1 MRRYTFPLVAF
12 IGLLCACS
20 HKGNTS
26 ASLPTLSDVRAN
38 LAFTCAHEADR
49 LPPLDSQADQLFK
62 YARYLQTKNGPKNFD
77 DMARYYRVAAA
88 YGHYKANNNVQLLV
102 SQGWAASPDRQKEV
116 VDLASQLIDQGIPS
130 GYNDIGTY
138 LDAGY
143 GLKQNKEMALRFFRK
158 VADLGNPDAQFHVAE
173 QLAPRD
179 MAPTIAKQ
187 MRQCAMDQGYGRAA
201 NILGVDLQTD
211 KFYAD
216 ATKAFQKGTAAGD
229 SSSAFF
235 LEHAFQPPS
244 PADQSRPP
252 SDQLYFLNLP
262 NDPERSRRYKLIGD
276 FLDNNENRNPKVPDI
291 NQIVPLPPAKL
302 PPWDGTFQWQKEQDA
317 SPPAQPSDELIQ
329 RMSKA
334 KNLDPATGLPI
345 PPPPKTALGTR
356 VKTGER
362 CPESG
367 HYCAWLT
374 PHYRVAYFQR
384 PFRKGDTMPTY
395 AKYVPR
401 KLGVLGDMLNDWFG
415 MRYEDVA
422 VEWELVRRT
431 DKA

>member
-1 MRRYTFPLVAF
+1 MHRYTFPVVAF
-12 IGLLCACS
+12 IVLLCACS
-20 HKGNTS
+20 HKSNTDG
-26 ASLPTLSDVRAN
+26 SLPPLNDVRAN
-38 LAFTCAHEADR
+38 LAFTCTHEADH
-49 LPPLDSQADQLFK
+49 LPPLDPQADQLFK

-77 DMARYYRVAAA
+77 DIARYYRIAAA

-102 SQGWAASPDRQKEV
+102 SQGWASSPDRQKEV
-116 VDLASQLIDQGIPS
+116 VDLASQLIDRGIPS

-158 VADLGNPDAQFHVAE
+158 AADLGNPDAQYHVAD
-173 QLAPRD
+173 LLSSLGGATDVAR
-179 MAPTIAKQ
+179 Q
-187 MRQCAMDQGYGRAA
+187 MRRCAMEQGYGKAA
-201 NILGVDLQTD
+201 SSLAMDFQIEKRYPEAVQ
-211 KFYAD
+211 
-216 ATKAFQKGTAAGD
+216 AFQRGMQAGD
-229 SSSAFF
+229 RQSASF
-235 LEHAFQPPS
+235 LSNAFKGALS
-244 PADQSRPP
+244 PDDLDYLA
-252 SDQLYFLNLP
+252 LP
-262 NDPERSRRYKLIGD
+262 NDPERARRYELILE
-276 FLDNNENRNPKVPDI
+276 FIRNNENRNPKVPDI
-291 NQIVPLPPAKL
+291 DQIVPLPPAKL

-334 KNLDPATGLPI
+334 KNLDPTTGLPI

-367 HYCAWLT
+367 DYCAWLM

-395 AKYVPR
+395 ARVIFR
-401 KLGVLGDMLNDWFG
+401 RFELLDHLFG
-415 MRYEDVA
+415 HRHEEVA
-422 VEWELVRRT
+422 VEWELVCY
-431 DKA
+431 AGAV

>member
-1 MRRYTFPLVAF
+1 QMRR
-12 IGLLCACS
+12 
-20 HKGNTS
+20 
-26 ASLPTLSDVRAN
+26 
-38 LAFTCAHEADR
+38 
-49 LPPLDSQADQLFK
+49 
-62 YARYLQTKNGPKNFD
+62 
-77 DMARYYRVAAA
+77 
-88 YGHYKANNNVQLLV
+88 
-102 SQGWAASPDRQKEV
+102 
-116 VDLASQLIDQGIPS
+116 
-130 GYNDIGTY
+130 
-138 LDAGY
+138 
-143 GLKQNKEMALRFFRK
+143 
-158 VADLGNPDAQFHVAE
+158 
-173 QLAPRD
+173 
-179 MAPTIAKQ
+179 
-187 MRQCAMDQGYGRAA
+187 CAMEQGYGKAA
-201 NILGVDLQTD
+201 SSLAMDFQIEKRYPEAVQ
-211 KFYAD
+211 
-216 ATKAFQKGTAAGD
+216 AFQRGMQAGD
-229 SSSAFF
+229 RQSASF
-235 LEHAFQPPS
+235 LSNAFKGALS
-244 PADQSRPP
+244 PDDLDYLA
-252 SDQLYFLNLP
+252 LP
-262 NDPERSRRYKLIGD
+262 NDPERARRYELILE
-276 FLDNNENRNPKVPDI
+276 FIRNNENRNPKVPDI
-291 NQIVPLPPAKL
+291 DQIVPLPPAKL

-367 HYCAWLT
+367 DYCAWLM

>member
-1 MRRYTFPLVAF
+1 
-12 IGLLCACS
+12 
-20 HKGNTS
+20 
-26 ASLPTLSDVRAN
+26 
-38 LAFTCAHEADR
+38 
-49 LPPLDSQADQLFK
+49 
-62 YARYLQTKNGPKNFD
+62 
-77 DMARYYRVAAA
+77 
-88 YGHYKANNNVQLLV
+88 
-102 SQGWAASPDRQKEV
+102 

-158 VADLGNPDAQFHVAE
+158 AADLGNPDAQFHVAE

-276 FLDNNENRNPKVPDI
+276 FLDNNETRNPKVPDI
-291 NQIVPLPPAKL
+291 DQIVPLPPAKL

-317 SPPAQPSDELIQ
+317 SPAKPSDDLIE

-367 HYCAWLT
+367 DYCAWLM

-384 PFRKGDTMPTY
+384 PFRKGDTMPSTY
-395 AKYVPR
+395 HASSVFSVTCSTIGSACATKMLRWNGNSFAAPTRYSDASLHLPR
-401 KLGVLGDMLNDWFG
+401 RRVYRSPVRLLAQEQHRWF
-415 MRYEDVA
+415 A
-422 VEWELVRRT
+422 ASVERCARQPCLYLHTRSRSPATARSAGRSTVQVR
-431 DKA
+431 ALSANQEWAEEF

>member
-1 MRRYTFPLVAF
+1 MHRYTFPVVAF
-12 IGLLCACS
+12 IALLCACS
-20 HKGNTS
+20 HKSNIDG
-26 ASLPTLSDVRAN
+26 SLPPLNDVRAN
-38 LAFTCAHEADR
+38 LAFTCTHEADH
-49 LPPLDSQADQLFK
+49 LPPLDPQADHLFK
-62 YARYLQTKNGPKNFD
+62 YARYLQTKKGPKDFD
-77 DMARYYRVAAA
+77 DMARYYRIAAA
-88 YGHYKANNNVQLLV
+88 YGHYKANHNVQQLV
-102 SQGWAASPDRQKEV
+102 STGLASSPYPERESIE
-116 VDLASQLIDQGIPS
+116 LASQLIDQGVPM
-130 GYNDIGTY
+130 GYYDIGYY
-138 LDAGY
+138 LNLGY
-143 GLKQNKEMALRFFRK
+143 GLKQNKEMALRYFRK
-158 VADLGNPDAQFHVAE
+158 AADLGNPDAQFHVAE

-187 MRQCAMDQGYGRAA
+187 MRQCAMDQGYGGAA

-291 NQIVPLPPAKL
+291 DQIVPLPPAKL

-317 SPPAQPSDELIQ
+317 TPPPAKPSDELIE

-367 HYCAWLT
+367 DYCAWLT

-395 AKYVPR
+395 ARVIFR
-401 KLGVLGDMLNDWFG
+401 RFELLDHLFG
-415 MRYEDVA
+415 HRHEEVA
-422 VEWELVRRT
+422 VEWELVCY
-431 DKA
+431 AGAV